1 MCTKSRRMYGLVYDY
16 IGAMQI
22 MHILELSLSDGG
34 INIASFSFSFD
45 FLGGWLDVQKATA

>member
-1 MCTKSRRMYGLVYDY
+1 MYGLVYDY